1 VAPVRVGVAGWS
13 YPDWEGIVYP
23 TSKPARFD
31 QLAFIARYFDTI
43 EINSTFYRPPLA
55 RTTASWAR
63 RSEANPNFRFTA
75 KLYRG
80 FTHDR
85 SASHREEQAV
95 KDGLTPLVERDRLGA
110 LLIQFPWSFKNEA
123 ESRRWL
129 EDLLERFNEYP
140 RVVEVRHASWNRPEL
155 YDYLE
160 SRNVGFCNIDQPRIG
175 RSLAPSEKT
184 TGSVG
189 YVRLHGRNYKDWF
202 REGAGRDA
210 RYDYLYSE
218 DELEPWLDKI
228 ERVTEESTE
237 TYIVTNNHFRGQAA
251 VNALQIKS
259 KIEGKKVNAPSSL
272 VSAYPVLEKVAQ
284 AVGEPTQK
292 RLFE

>member
-13 YPDWEGIVYP
+13 YPDWDGIVYP
-23 TSKPARFD
+23 TPKPARFD
-31 QLAFIARYFDTI
+31 PLAYIARFFDTI
-43 EINSTFYRPPLA
+43 EVNSTFYRPPIP

-63 RSEANPNFRFTA
+63 RSEANPNFRFTV
-75 KLYRG
+75 KLYKG
-80 FTHDR
+80 FTHER
-85 SASHREEQAV
+85 SASHREEKAV

-110 LLIQFPWSFKNEA
+110 LLIQFPWSFKNEP
-123 ESRRWL
+123 ESRRYL
-129 EDLLERFNEYP
+129 KNVLERFREIP
-140 RVVEVRHASWNRPEL
+140 RVVEVRHASWDLPEL
-155 YDYLE
+155 YEFLA
-160 SRNVGFCNIDQPRIG
+160 SQNVGFCNIDQPRIG

-184 TGSVG
+184 TGPVG

-202 REGAGRDA
+202 REDAGRDA

-228 ERVTEESTE
+228 ERVAEDSAE
-237 TYIVTNNHFRGQAA
+237 TYIITNNHFRGQAA

-259 KIEGKKVNAPSSL
+259 KIEGKKVEAPSSL
-272 VSAYPVLEKVAQ
+272 VSIYPVLETAAQ
-284 AVGEPTQK
+284 PVGDPTQK